1 METEKQIIHIQ
12 YYNSPC
18 GEIILASV
26 DNELCLCDWNKMPSA
41 PRNMHRI
48 TQHINAVFKIE
59 TSPILEQAKKQLNE
73 YFLCQRQT
81 FNIPLH
87 PIGTDFQHQVW
98 NALHNIPYGETKSY
112 KDIAQSIN
120 HPQSV
125 RAVANAIAANGIGIF
140 IPCHRVIGT
149 NQSLTGFAGGIEAK
163 RILLRL
169 ESPI

>member
-59 TSPILEQAKKQLNE
+59 TSPINIKFGTHYTTFPMEKQ
-73 YFLCQRQT
+73 
-81 FNIPLH
+81 
-87 PIGTDFQHQVW
+87 GV
-98 NALHNIPYGETKSY
+98 TK
-112 KDIAQSIN
+112 I
-120 HPQSV
+120 
-125 RAVANAIAANGIGIF
+125 
-140 IPCHRVIGT
+140 
-149 NQSLTGFAGGIEAK
+149 
-163 RILLRL
+163 
-169 ESPI
+169 

>member
-59 TSPILEQAKKQLNE
+59 TSPILEQAKNNSA
-73 YFLCQRQT
+73 
-81 FNIPLH
+81 NI
-87 PIGTDFQHQVW
+87 FSV
-98 NALHNIPYGETKSY
+98 NAKHSTSPYIP
-112 KDIAQSIN
+112 
-120 HPQSV
+120 
-125 RAVANAIAANGIGIF
+125 
-140 IPCHRVIGT
+140 
-149 NQSLTGFAGGIEAK
+149 
-163 RILLRL
+163 
-169 ESPI
+169 